1 MPFTVLP
8 LQTDA
13 ASTNGPKSDE
23 VTKAD
28 RRNETFPEP
37 EYGPVEKQEYDVSND
52 TFEETDEE
60 PIHTVENT
68 DQRDQLK
75 DREAS
80 AEKQDKPPVQGDQSK
95 NVTSETDILTDDA
108 NTNTLKQQDKTR
120 ENGTE
125 NEPSHLSTESLSEEL
140 KSLDANSTSDD
151 DDREIVNVAP
161 KSDAT
166 DSEKSVTAAE
176 NDTEDNTVEKEE
188 KTEISGSGEDS
199 LDDIK
204 GNNDA
209 TATDDKLSQEGSG
222 SGQAPNKA
230 IPDGEINGS
239 VQSMDHNE
247 NKGLDERESQSLTK
261 ETMKQSSFSES
272 KAGSEESFDQP
283 AVVNVTGNQIMGNQ
297 SEEEFH
303 PDSTERIG
311 PKNESAVLEE
321 NERTSQTV
329 ITNNTGNTVFTVEGP
344 VKSATT
350 DDENPRENLDE
361 PEATQ
366 PVFNESERAISD
378 TKLEEGLQTQ
388 NDQPNSNLDVTKAQP
403 NKPDQPALNEIDN
416 ASGAGGFTQESLEE
430 TEGTQDQNSQTD
442 LEPPAVL
449 DDFAGSSSSSTS
461 NPLVVNVEGSQE
473 SDYNEDASQDAIPED
488 TSDEIPVY
496 TLSSPVG
503 DDSLAAD
510 EGTLSPMPTSS
521 VPTASANFIDAGAN
535 MSPGYSESSPF
546 SEGYGTFTAA
556 DAPSQEVFNSF
567 TPSGKLLWR
576 FTTPVDDMVIQSL
589 SVVMLRSQNSWS
601 QGVILWVTVIK
612 RTIVVDWLTFLFMTS
627 AC

>member
-80 AEKQDKPPVQGDQSK
+80 AEKQDKPPVQGGQSK

-151 DDREIVNVAP
+151 DDREIVNVAT

-166 DSEKSVTAAE
+166 DSEKSVTAVE

-188 KTEISGSGEDS
+188 KTEISGSGDDS

-209 TATDDKLSQEGSG
+209 TETDDKLSQEGSG

-230 IPDGEINGS
+230 IPDGEVNGS

-272 KAGSEESFDQP
+272 KAGSEESIHQP

-303 PDSTERIG
+303 PDSTESIR
-311 PKNESAVLEE
+311 PKNESAVLED
-321 NERTSQTV
+321 NEHTSQTV
-329 ITNNTGNTVFTVEGP
+329 ITNDTGNTVFTVEGP

-430 TEGTQDQNSQTD
+430 TEGIQDQNSQTD

-473 SDYNEDASQDAIPED
+473 SDYHEDASQDAIPED

-567 TPSGKLLWR
+567 TPSGKLLR
-576 FTTPVDDMVIQSL
+576 RCTTPAIPHKIDL
-589 SVVMLRSQNSWS
+589 
-601 QGVILWVTVIK
+601 
-612 RTIVVDWLTFLFMTS
+612 
-627 AC
+627 